1 MKPAPR
7 SPPACLHAPPFA
19 WLLAL
24 AAALLL
30 CGAGQARADSGNAQV
45 ALAASGRY
53 DQLERLLEAQL
64 ARGPLATPDRHAL
77 CYAYSKTKRYAR
89 LMACLDELA
98 AAIARGDKRTRLFG
112 LDDATPSLGLMR
124 SEAMVELGQYKAA
137 AAVARRTYDWLQAD
151 QSDDLD
157 MVFNALAAE
166 AIAWYYAG
174 DTTRAAQL
182 TVQLANTSAGGPLGA
197 YASAKAMALARARM
211 ALGDYA
217 GVLAALDSDKLFAV
231 NVFLDRLVSGGFFT
245 GVNNWVWAELP
256 RAFMVSK
263 ALLETGRIAEA
274 KAGFE
279 RLLAIRQVSEN
290 GEIYWLLLNE
300 RGRIAERE
308 GDLAAALG
316 YYQRAIGVVE
326 QQRASINTEASK
338 IGFVGDKQALY
349 GRAIGAALKLGE
361 KGVAYGFMERA
372 KSRALVDLLAGK
384 SAALALKGQNAD
396 SSALLASFED
406 AAEAALAQLPLD
418 MAQAGKGDTRG
429 AAVQATTQALRQRD
443 PALASLV
450 SVDALS
456 LEQVRALLRADEVLV
471 EYYLDGEHLV
481 VVGVGASALVTATI
495 ADQQVDSE
503 VRALRGAIEARAGNA
518 EALAR
523 ALYTRLLGPV
533 EQLIAGKNIVIIPHG
548 SLHYLP
554 FAALHDG
561 KGYLVASHNLRYLP
575 SASVQQYLRPH
586 AALGLD
592 QMMVFGNPDLG
603 NAQLDLPSAEEEA
616 KLIAAMVPGTTILT
630 RKAASETAFKRDAGK
645 YRYLHVAAH
654 GEFRS
659 DLPLQS
665 RVALAAD
672 AANDGSLT
680 VAEIYGLRLNADLVT
695 LSACETGL
703 TKAMNGD
710 DLIGMTRGFLYAGSS
725 NIIASLWEVD
735 DEATAA
741 LMQAFYSK
749 LKSGLSKKEALR
761 QAQISLWPKFPQPMF
776 WAAFYLTGQGL

>member
-1 MKPAPR
+1 MRGAPQSWSR
-7 SPPACLHAPPFA
+7 TWSRV
-19 WLLAL
+19 L

-30 CGAGQARADSGNAQV
+30 CAAGALHADSGSEQV

-53 DQLERLLEAQL
+53 DQLEQLLEAQL
-64 ARGPLATPDRHAL
+64 ARAPLSTADRHAL

-89 LMACLDELA
+89 LMACLDALA
-98 AAIARGDKRTRLFG
+98 ASIARGDKRTRLFG

-124 SEAMVELGQYKAA
+124 SEALLELGQYKAA
-137 AAVARRTYDWLQAD
+137 AAVARRTYDWLVTD
-151 QSDDLD
+151 QSEDLD
-157 MVFNALAAE
+157 MVVNALAAE
-166 AIAWYYAG
+166 SMAWFYAG
-174 DTTRAAQL
+174 DTTRAAKL
-182 TVQLANTSAGGPLGA
+182 AVQLANTSAGGPFGT

-217 GVLAALDSDKLFAV
+217 GVLAAFDSDKLFAV

-274 KAGFE
+274 KAGFT
-279 RLLAIRQVSEN
+279 RLLAIRQASEN

-308 GDLAAALG
+308 GDTGAALG
-316 YYQRAIGVVE
+316 FYQRAIGVVE

-361 KGVAYGFMERA
+361 KGVAYGLMERA

-384 SAALALKGQNAD
+384 REGVTVKLQSTG
-396 SSALLASFED
+396 SGALLAAFED
-406 AAEAALAQLPLD
+406 AADAALAQLPLD
-418 MAQAGKGDTRG
+418 MARAGNADTRG
-429 AAVQATTQALRQRD
+429 AVQSSAQALRQRD

-456 LEQVRALLRADEVLV
+456 LDQVRALLRPDEVLV
-471 EYYLDGEHLV
+471 EYYMSGEQLV
-481 VVGVGASALVTATI
+481 VVGAAAGAAARVTATMEGKAI
-495 ADQQVDSE
+495 DAE
-503 VRALRGAIEARAGNA
+503 VRAFRAAIEARAANV

-533 EQLIAGKNIVIIPHG
+533 EQLIAGKNLLIIPHG

-592 QMMVFGNPDLG
+592 HVMVFGNPDLG
-603 NAQLDLPSAEEEA
+603 DARLDLPSAEQEA
-616 KLIAAMVPGTTILT
+616 RLIAALAPGSALLT
-630 RKAASETAFKRDAGK
+630 RKAASETAFKRDAGN

-654 GEFRS
+654 GEFLS
-659 DLPLQS
+659 DAPLQS
-665 RVALAAD
+665 RLALAAD

-680 VAEIYGLRLNADLVT
+680 VGEIYGLRLNADLVT
-695 LSACETGL
+695 LSACDTGL
-703 TKAMNGD
+703 TRAMNGD

-725 NIIASLWEVD
+725 NIVASLWEVD
-735 DEATAA
+735 DEATSA

-749 LKSGLSKKEALR
+749 LKAGSTKKEALR
-761 QAQISLWPKFPQPMF
+761 QAQLSLWSRYPQPLF